1 MIVLD
6 LAEVKRMA
14 EYIEREALLQEDFT
28 HTFVDPYDV
37 AIFEYIIER
46 APAAD
51 VAEVQH
57 GEWEDKPSGRYLHM
71 ASWCSVCGQKSGI
84 GGIESNRHKPYC
96 PNCGAKMDGK
106 GEGE

>member
-1 MIVLD
+1 M
-6 LAEVKRMA
+6 EGKRGFGVS

-28 HTFVDPYDV
+28 HTFVDHYDV

-51 VAEVQH
+51 VVEVRH
-57 GEWEDKPSGRYLHM
+57 GWWAKKNVGFLKTMFCCSICGGWEHGYAYEHSGM
-71 ASWCSVCGQKSGI
+71 
-84 GGIESNRHKPYC
+84 NYC
-96 PNCGAKMDGK
+96 PACGARMDGK